1 MKELK
6 ITKRTDPP
14 SIEQVL
20 RMPREREPYS
30 PFLIEISKKK
40 NKLSLAEKAIR
51 WEITRIDAIWALFG
65 KCSEYFLLYEPKVR
79 VNATEEEI
87 EQAKKNLIKARYPK
101 FYEELFEQE
110 D

>member
-40 NKLSLAEKAIR
+40 NKLSLAAKIIALTLTFVIIPLSFCFGGGIEGGTWIR
-51 WEITRIDAIWALFG
+51 EGEAVSGSGCSRWQIGIALAGHQWLDAETA
-65 KCSEYFLLYEPKVR
+65 
-79 VNATEEEI
+79 
-87 EQAKKNLIKARYPK
+87 
-101 FYEELFEQE
+101 
-110 D
+110 